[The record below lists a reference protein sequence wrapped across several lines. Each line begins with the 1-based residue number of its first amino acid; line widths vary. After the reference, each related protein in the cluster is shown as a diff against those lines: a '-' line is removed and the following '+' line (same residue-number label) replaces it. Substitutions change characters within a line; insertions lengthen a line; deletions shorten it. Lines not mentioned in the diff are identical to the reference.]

1 MSNVRSLNRVI
12 LVGRVG
18 REAENTTIA
27 SSGRELSKFPI
38 VTNEGYFDQNS
49 KAWKDLPP
57 EWHSIVAWGPLA
69 QKKINKGDMVLV
81 EGKIKTRKWK
91 DQSGQERK
99 TTEIEASNIVVL
111 DRKSKESSSG
121 STENFPPTPTG
132 GARTFSHTT
141 SPEEQPP
148 PFDEL
153 TDNEDLGNE
162 EDPF

>member
-12 LVGRVG
+12 IVGRVG

-27 SSGRELSKFPI
+27 GSGRELAKFPV
-38 VTNEGYFDQNS
+38 VTNEGYFDNNRT
-49 KAWKDLPP
+49 WKDLPP

-69 QKKINKGDMVLV
+69 QKKIFKGDMVLV

-99 TTEIEASNIVVL
+99 TTEIEASNIVIL
-111 DRKSKESSSG
+111 DRKLKEG
-121 STENFPPTPTG
+121 SAGGSEHYPPAQTG
-132 GARTFSHTT
+132 GSKAVSYGA
-141 SPEEQPP
+141 SPEEQAP
-148 PFDEL
+148 PFEEL
-153 TDNEDLGNE
+153 SDSEDLGNE

>member
-18 REAENTTIA
+18 RDAENTTIA

-38 VTNEGYFDQNS
+38 VTNEGYFEPNS
-49 KAWKDLPP
+49 RTWKDLPP
-57 EWHSIVAWGPLA
+57 EWHNIVAWGPLA
-69 QKKINKGDMVLV
+69 QKKISKGDMVLV

-99 TTEIEASNIVVL
+99 TTEIEANNIVVL
-111 DRKSKESSSG
+111 DRKSKEGPSG
-121 STENFPPTPTG
+121 SAENFPSMTTG
-132 GARTFSHTT
+132 GSKTVSYTAS
-141 SPEEQPP
+141 SEEQNT
-148 PFDEL
+148 PFDEP
-153 TDNEDLGNE
+153 TDNEDPGSE

>member
-57 EWHSIVAWGPLA
+57 EWHNIVAWGPLA
-69 QKKINKGDMVLV
+69 QKKIYKGDMVLV

-132 GARTFSHTT
+132 GSRAVSYTT
-141 SPEEQPP
+141 SPEEQTP